1 LFNRAKDILR
11 LIFPEVGPGLENQG
25 AVIVSVV
32 RRGEWDAI
40 RDFTSSSSLF
50 RYQVYSVVFRQ
61 VYVAQDSYK
70 GDFCLD

>member
-1 LFNRAKDILR
+1 LR

-40 RDFTSSSSLF
+40 RDFTSPSSLF
-50 RYQVYSVVFRQ
+50 AAKSTASCSGRSM
-61 VYVAQDSYK
+61 
-70 GDFCLD
+70 